1 MEELKD
7 VREIVE
13 IYRPREPEE
22 VVEEYSRPLPG
33 WQEAMDEEFE
43 EFLAMRRRRKRR
55 KGFIIFLV
63 CIAVIVLFAVL
74 AKLLIPASRDSVYDP
89 FEKYPDG
96 FEEDAPL
103 LGEIFIPTVPYGQGG
118 SLTVVRQQ
126 GEPLS
131 AQEIYRQVNPSVVT
145 VMAQQE
151 EGMSVGT
158 GVIFSE
164 DGYILTNYHVL
175 DGGTACRVMLDTGYT
190 FDAAYVAGDMS
201 NDLAVLKVDMTGFPA
216 AEFGDSDLLSVGDPV
231 YAIGNPLGVEL
242 RGTLTDGIVSAINR
256 DVWVDDRYMTLI
268 QTNAALNSGNSGGPL
283 INEFGQ
289 VVGINV
295 IKMTSRYSNVE
306 GLGFAIPSA
315 SIERLANDLL
325 TYGECQP
332 EPLLGISVIT
342 VAEEVEPGLWGLLVD
357 EVTPGSAGEAAG
369 IQKGDYLLYADGE
382 ELLTSADL
390 LRVRRH
396 HYVGETMEITL
407 WRSGEQQ
414 TVTLHLT
421 QSVED

>member
-1 MEELKD
+1 MEEHRED
-7 VREIVE
+7 VREIIE
-13 IYRPREPEE
+13 IYRQPEPQE
-22 VVEEYSRPLPG
+22 VVEEYRRALPG
-33 WQEAMDEEFE
+33 RQEQIEEEFE
-43 EFLAMRRRRKRR
+43 EFLTMRRRRKRR
-55 KGFIIFLV
+55 KGLMIFLA
-63 CIAVIVLFAVL
+63 CLAAIILLAVL
-74 AKLLIPASRDSVYDP
+74 ARLLIPSPSYVSSQP
-89 FEKYPDG
+89 YPDDYWKD
-96 FEEDAPL
+96 EPL
-103 LGEIFIPTVPYGQGG
+103 TGEVFIPTVPYGQGG
-118 SLTVVRQQ
+118 ALAIVREQ
-126 GEPLS
+126 GEALS
-131 AQEIYRQVNPSVVT
+131 PREIYQQVNPSVVT
-145 VMAQQE
+145 VLTQRE
-151 EGMSVGT
+151 KGVSVGT

-175 DGGTACRVMLDTGYT
+175 DGGSGCVVALDTGYT
-190 FDAAYVAGDMS
+190 FDAAYVAGDIP

-216 AEFGDSDLLSVGDPV
+216 AEFGDSDLLNVGDPV

-256 DVWVDDRYMTLI
+256 DVLVDGRYMTLI

-315 SIERLANDLL
+315 SVERIATDLL
-325 TYGECQP
+325 TYGERQP

-342 VAEEVEPGLWGLLVD
+342 IAEEVAPGLQGLLVD
-357 EVTPGSAGEAAG
+357 EVTPGGAGDAAG
-369 IQKGDYLLYADGE
+369 IQKGDYLLSADGE
-382 ELLTSADL
+382 ELLTSTDL

-396 HYVGETMEITL
+396 HYLGETMDIVL
-407 WRSGEQQ
+407 WRSGEQLQ
-414 TVTLHLT
+414 ATLHLT

>member
-1 MEELKD
+1 MEERRED
-7 VREIVE
+7 VREIIEV
-13 IYRPREPEE
+13 YRQPEPQE
-22 VVEEYSRPLPG
+22 VVEEYSRTLPG
-33 WQEAMDEEFE
+33 WQEQIEEEFE

-55 KGFIIFLV
+55 RGLIIFLV
-63 CIAVIVLFAVL
+63 CLAVIIVLAVL
-74 AKLLIPASRDSVYDP
+74 AKLLIPGPSYASSQP
-89 FEKYPDG
+89 YPDDDW
-96 FEEDAPL
+96 EDEPL
-103 LGEIFIPTVPYGQGG
+103 TGEIFIPTVPYGQGG
-118 SLTVVRQQ
+118 ALTIVRQQ
-126 GEPLS
+126 GEALS
-131 AQEIYRQVNPSVVT
+131 PREVYQQVNPSVVT
-145 VMAQQE
+145 VITQHE

-175 DGGTACRVMLDTGYT
+175 DGGSGCMVLLDTGYT
-190 FDAAYVAGDMS
+190 LDAAYVAGDIP
-201 NDLAVLKVDMTGFPA
+201 NDLAILKVDMAGFPA

-315 SIERLANDLL
+315 SVERITNDLL
-325 TYGECQP
+325 AYGECQP

-342 VAEEVEPGLWGLLVD
+342 VAEEVEPGVRGLLVD
-357 EVTPGSAGEAAG
+357 EVTPGGVGAAAG
-369 IQKGDYLLYADGE
+369 IQKGDYLLSADGE
-382 ELLTSADL
+382 ELLTSTDL

-396 HYVGETMEITL
+396 HYVGETMEIVL
-407 WRSGEQQ
+407 WRDGLRLN
-414 TVTLHLT
+414 VTLQLT

>member
-1 MEELKD
+1 MEERRED
-7 VREIVE
+7 VREIIEV
-13 IYRPREPEE
+13 YRQPEPQE
-22 VVEEYSRPLPG
+22 VVEEYSRTLPG
-33 WQEAMDEEFE
+33 WQEQIEEEFE

-55 KGFIIFLV
+55 RGLIIFLA
-63 CIAVIVLFAVL
+63 CLAVIIVLAVL
-74 AKLLIPASRDSVYDP
+74 AKLLIPGSSYASSQP
-89 FEKYPDG
+89 YPDDDWEG
-96 FEEDAPL
+96 EPL
-103 LGEIFIPTVPYGQGG
+103 TGEIFIPTVPYGQGG
-118 SLTVVRQQ
+118 ALTIVRQQ
-126 GEPLS
+126 GEALS
-131 AQEIYRQVNPSVVT
+131 PREVYQQVNPSVVT
-145 VMAQQE
+145 VITQHE

-175 DGGTACRVMLDTGYT
+175 DGGSGCMVLLDTGYT
-190 FDAAYVAGDMS
+190 LNAAYVAGDIP
-201 NDLAVLKVDMTGFPA
+201 NDLAILKVDMAGFPA

-242 RGTLTDGIVSAINR
+242 RGTLTDGLVSAINR

-315 SIERLANDLL
+315 SVERITNDLL

-342 VAEEVEPGLWGLLVD
+342 VAEEVEPGVRGLLVD
-357 EVTPGSAGEAAG
+357 EVTPGGVGAAAG
-369 IQKGDYLLYADGE
+369 IQKGDYLLSADGE
-382 ELLTSADL
+382 ELLTSTDL

-396 HYVGETMEITL
+396 HYVGETMEIVL
-407 WRSGEQQ
+407 WRDGLRLN
-414 TVTLHLT
+414 VTLQLT